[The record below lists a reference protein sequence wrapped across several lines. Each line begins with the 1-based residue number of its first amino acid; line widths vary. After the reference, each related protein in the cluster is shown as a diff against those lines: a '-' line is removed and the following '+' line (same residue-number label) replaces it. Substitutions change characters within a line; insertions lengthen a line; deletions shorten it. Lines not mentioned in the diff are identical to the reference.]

1 MNYYEVLGIEP
12 RLKLDLDDLR
22 QRFYR
27 LSRQLHPDLA
37 PREERARAE
46 EATAALNDAYRTLR
60 NSLDRGEYYL
70 KLKGFEPG
78 DERRVPPELLSDVF
92 ELNEALEAGDDSARP
107 RIQEGFERFLMAL
120 SAADAEIETLFAAVD
135 SGDPDAPRRLRA
147 ALDRRRYI
155 SKLLARVP
163 HG

>member
-1 MNYYEVLGIEP
+1 MNHYEVLGIEP

-27 LSRQLHPDLA
+27 LSRRLHPDLA
-37 PREERARAE
+37 PSDERARAE

-70 KLKGFEPG
+70 KLRGFEPG

-92 ELNEALEAGDDSARP
+92 ELNEALEAGDDTARVE
-107 RIQEGFERFLMAL
+107 EGFECFRMAL

-135 SGDPDAPRRLRA
+135 SGDPGALVRLRA

-155 SKLLARVP
+155 SRLLARVP
-163 HG
+163 HE